1 MSMNLPLK
9 KMQIKIDKPKKER
22 DVAEI
27 IESDFKLLQQANKLE
42 QKTQITTESQF
53 DAHTPQHTLSSM
65 ETAIA
70 QPTSSVGVDP
80 ESQSKA
86 ETPVRLSLNPEFLE
100 YCRQEFVYSVGPMGN
115 IVFKEILAQSP
126 DLTPQELVEALA
138 AVIPDPQRTQE
149 FKNCIKIPA
158 EL

>member
-1 MSMNLPLK
+1 MNLPLK

-27 IESDFKLLQQANKLE
+27 IESDFKLLEQANKLE

-53 DAHTPQHTLSSM
+53 NTQTPQHTLSSM

-70 QPTSSVGVDP
+70 QPTSSVGVDL
-80 ESQSKA
+80 ESHPKA

-100 YCRQEFVYSVGPMGN
+100 YCRKELVYSVGPMGN

-126 DLTPQELVEALA
+126 DLTPQQLVEALA
-138 AVIPDPQRTQE
+138 AVIPDPQRTQQ

-158 EL
+158 KL